1 MNPERK
7 LKSEITSIV
16 NVVAVYMVSGVLI
29 MYGGINISFNVM
41 EIFAGFYKGQWW
53 LALPF
58 LLLFGLLPVIAGV
71 VLLIRHPATATK
83 KPPVAPND
91 GN

>member
-53 LALPF
+53 LALGRRKPE
-58 LLLFGLLPVIAGV
+58 GV
-71 VLLIRHPATATK
+71 PAATRSCCQV
-83 KPPVAPND
+83 VAFFFCTVMH
-91 GN
+91 